1 MKRAFTTLA
10 AVLTIAVLAAA
21 CAGPE
26 EAAPVFARVEH
37 LWRKLVQQRN
47 R

>member
-21 CAGPE
+21 CAGQNE
-26 EAAPVFARVEH
+26 GRALAGARRLRLTV
-37 LWRKLVQQRN
+37 V
-47 R
+47 